1 MNSISKILGSSK
13 LIEDLRSLI
22 ETMAASDATVLI
34 LGESGT
40 GKELVARNLHQLSSR
55 SKHKFIPVNCAAIP
69 RDLIE
74 SELFGHR
81 KGSFTGAISDR
92 LGRFELANG
101 GTLFLDEIG
110 DLPSEVQ
117 VKLLRVI
124 QERVVDPIGSHKPTP
139 IDVRIVSA
147 THRDLEGE
155 IKAGRFREDL
165 FYRLNV
171 LPIHTPPLR
180 DRSEDLSILIDNFAK
195 QLAQGENKPVVFA
208 DCMMDAFKKYSWPGN
223 IRELSNI
230 CARLST
236 LYPGKKLL
244 YSDVPQMM
252 LPKGLRDKIK
262 LNEESTTSELNPVE
276 EVIMLAQG
284 QEPSVKK
291 TGQFGPPVSNSLSAF
306 SMNMDLPLKER
317 LAEIEKDF
325 IKQALLES
333 KGNVSKTARLLNV
346 QRTTLIEKINKY
358 SLDSS

>member
-1 MNSISKILGSSK
+1 MNSLSKILGSSK
-13 LIEDLRSLI
+13 LIQDLRGLI

-40 GKELVARNLHQLSSR
+40 GKEVVARNLHLLSSR
-55 SKHKFIPVNCAAIP
+55 SRHKFIPVNCAAIP

-81 KGSFTGAISDR
+81 KGSFTGALSDR

-110 DLPSEVQ
+110 DLPPEVQ

-155 IKAGRFREDL
+155 IKVGRFREDL

-180 DRSEDLSILIDNFAK
+180 ERSEDLSILIDNFAK
-195 QLAQGENKPVVFA
+195 QLSKGVNKPVMFA
-208 DCMMDAFKKYSWPGN
+208 DCMMDAFKQYSWPGN

-236 LYPGKKLL
+236 LYPGKKL
-244 YSDVPQMM
+244 YYNDVPQMM
-252 LPKGLRDKIK
+252 LPKGLRNRIK
-262 LNEESTTSELNPVE
+262 LEEESKKGEHNPVE
-276 EVIMLAQG
+276 EVIMFAQG
-284 QEPSVKK
+284 ASVKK
-291 TGQFGPPVSNSLSAF
+291 QEQSNSNAMSDLGTF
-306 SMNMDLPLKER
+306 SRNEGLPLKER
-317 LAEIEKDF
+317 LAEIEKNF
-325 IKQALLES
+325 IKQALSES

-358 SLDSS
+358 ALDSS

>member
-1 MNSISKILGSSK
+1 MNPLSKILGSSQ
-13 LIEDLRSLI
+13 LIKDLRSLI
-22 ETMAASDATVLI
+22 ETMASSDATVLI

-40 GKELVARNLHQLSSR
+40 GKELVARNLHQLSNR
-55 SKHKFIPVNCAAIP
+55 FKHKFIPVNCAAIP

-81 KGSFTGAISDR
+81 KGSFTGALSDR

-110 DLPSEVQ
+110 DLPPEVQ

-124 QERVVDPIGSHKPTP
+124 QERVVDPIGSHKPSP

-147 THRDLEGE
+147 THRDLEEE

-171 LPIHTPPLR
+171 LPIHTPALR
-180 DRSEDLSILIDNFAK
+180 NRSEDLSILIENFAK
-195 QLAQGENKPVVFA
+195 QFAKGQNQPIVFA
-208 DCMMDAFKKYSWPGN
+208 DCLMNAFKKYSWPGN

-236 LYPGKKLL
+236 LYPGKRLSYK
-244 YSDVPQMM
+244 DIPQMM
-252 LPKGLRDKIK
+252 LPKGLRNQEK
-262 LNEESTTSELNPVE
+262 LNEESDNNQSNPVE

-284 QEPSVKK
+284 TSVKNYDFVNK
-291 TGQFGPPVSNSLSAF
+291 IPENKS
-306 SMNMDLPLKER
+306 LPLKER
-317 LAEIEKDF
+317 LAEIEKNF
-325 IKQALLES
+325 IKQALQES
-333 KGNVSKTARLLNV
+333 KGNVSKTARILSV

-358 SLDSS
+358 ALDSS

>member
-1 MNSISKILGSSK
+1 MNPLSKILGSSQ
-13 LIEDLRSLI
+13 LIKDLRSLI
-22 ETMAASDATVLI
+22 ETMASSDATVLI

-40 GKELVARNLHQLSSR
+40 GKELVARNLHQLSNR
-55 SKHKFIPVNCAAIP
+55 FKHKFIPVNCAAIP

-81 KGSFTGAISDR
+81 KGSFTGALSDR

-110 DLPSEVQ
+110 DLPPEVQ

-124 QERVVDPIGSHKPTP
+124 QERVVDPIGSHKPSP

-147 THRDLEGE
+147 THRDLEEE

-171 LPIHTPPLR
+171 LPVHTPALR
-180 DRSEDLSILIDNFAK
+180 NRSEDLSILIENFAK
-195 QLAQGENKPVVFA
+195 QFAKGQNQPIVFA
-208 DCMMDAFKKYSWPGN
+208 DCLMNAFKKYSWPGN

-236 LYPGKKLL
+236 LYPGKRLFYK
-244 YSDVPQMM
+244 DIPQMM
-252 LPKGLRDKIK
+252 LPKGLRNQEK
-262 LNEESTTSELNPVE
+262 LNEESDKNQSNPVE

-284 QEPSVKK
+284 TSVKNYDFVNK
-291 TGQFGPPVSNSLSAF
+291 IPENKS
-306 SMNMDLPLKER
+306 LPLKER
-317 LAEIEKDF
+317 LAEIEKNF
-325 IKQALLES
+325 IKQALQES
-333 KGNVSKTARLLNV
+333 KGNVSKTARILSV

-358 SLDSS
+358 ALDSS

>member
-1 MNSISKILGSSK
+1 MNSLLKILGTSQ
-13 LIEDLRSLI
+13 LIKELRSLI
-22 ETMAASDATVLI
+22 ETMAKSDATVLI

-40 GKELVARNLHQLSSR
+40 GKELVARNLHQLSNR

-81 KGSFTGAISDR
+81 KGSFTGALSDR

-110 DLPSEVQ
+110 DLPTEVQ

-155 IKAGRFREDL
+155 IEAGRFREDL

-171 LPIHTPPLR
+171 LPIHTPSLR
-180 DRSEDLSILIDNFAK
+180 DRSEDLTVLIDNFAK
-195 QLAQGENKPVVFA
+195 QFVKGDNVPVKFS
-208 DCMMDAFKKYSWPGN
+208 DCLMRAFMHYSWPGN

-236 LYPGKKLL
+236 LYPGKHLFYK
-244 YSDVPQMM
+244 DVPQMM
-252 LPKGLRDKIK
+252 LPKGLRDKVK
-262 LNEESTTSELNPVE
+262 FLEESLDGEPNPVE

-284 QEPSVKK
+284 A
-291 TGQFGPPVSNSLSAF
+291 SLKNQGLTISD
-306 SMNMDLPLKER
+306 NKNKELPLKER
-317 LAEIEKDF
+317 LAEIEKNF
-325 IKQALLES
+325 IKDALLES
-333 KGNVSKTARLLNV
+333 EGNVSKTARLLSV

>member
-1 MNSISKILGSSK
+1 MNSLSKILGSSK
-13 LIEDLRSLI
+13 LIQDLRSLI

-55 SKHKFIPVNCAAIP
+55 SRHKFVPVNCAAIP

-81 KGSFTGAISDR
+81 KGSFTGALSDR

-171 LPIHTPPLR
+171 LPIYTPPLR
-180 DRSEDLSILIDNFAK
+180 ERSEDLSILIDNFAK
-195 QLAQGENKPVVFA
+195 QLAKGENKPVMFA
-208 DCMMDAFKKYSWPGN
+208 DCMMDAFKHYSWPGN

-236 LYPGKKLL
+236 LYPGKRLFYK
-244 YSDVPQMM
+244 DVPQLM
-252 LPKGLRDKIK
+252 LPKGLRDKK
-262 LNEESTTSELNPVE
+262 KFAEEARNEQNPVE
-276 EVIMLAQG
+276 EVIMLAQAA
-284 QEPSVKK
+284 SVKK
-291 TGQFGPPVSNSLSAF
+291 TEQSSTSVLGDLGSSSINEK
-306 SMNMDLPLKER
+306 LPLKER
-317 LAEIEKDF
+317 LAEIEKNI

-333 KGNVSKTARLLNV
+333 NGNVSKTARLLNV

-358 SLDSS
+358 ALDSS

>member
-1 MNSISKILGSSK
+1 MNSLSKILGSSK
-13 LIEDLRSLI
+13 LIQDLRSLI

-55 SKHKFIPVNCAAIP
+55 SRHKFVPVNCAAIP

-81 KGSFTGAISDR
+81 KGSFTGALSDR

-171 LPIHTPPLR
+171 LPIYTPPLR
-180 DRSEDLSILIDNFAK
+180 ERSEDLSILIDNFAM
-195 QLAQGENKPVVFA
+195 QLAKGENKPVMFA
-208 DCMMDAFKKYSWPGN
+208 DCMMEAFKQYSWPGN

-236 LYPGKKLL
+236 LYPGKRLFYK
-244 YSDVPQMM
+244 DVPQLM
-252 LPKGLRDKIK
+252 LPKGLRDKK
-262 LNEESTTSELNPVE
+262 KFAEEARNEQNPVE
-276 EVIMLAQG
+276 EVIMLAQAA
-284 QEPSVKK
+284 SVKK
-291 TGQFGPPVSNSLSAF
+291 TEQSSTSVLGDLGSSSINEK
-306 SMNMDLPLKER
+306 LPLKER
-317 LAEIEKDF
+317 LAEIEKNI

-333 KGNVSKTARLLNV
+333 NGNVSKTARLLNV

-358 SLDSS
+358 ALDSS

>member
-1 MNSISKILGSSK
+1 MSSISKILGTSK
-13 LIEDLRSLI
+13 VIKELRSLI

-40 GKELVARNLHQLSSR
+40 GKELVARNLHQLSNR

-81 KGSFTGAISDR
+81 KGSFTGALSDR
-92 LGRFELANG
+92 IGRFELANG

-180 DRSEDLSILIDNFAK
+180 DRPEDLQILIDNFAK
-195 QLAQGENKPVVFA
+195 QFAKGIDQPLVFSN
-208 DCMMDAFKKYSWPGN
+208 CLMNAFKQYSWPGN

-230 CARLST
+230 CARFST
-236 LYPGKKLL
+236 LYPGMQLL
-244 YSDVPQMM
+244 YKDIPQMM
-252 LPKGLRDKIK
+252 LPKGLRDQVK
-262 LNEESTTSELNPVE
+262 LEEESIDSEPNPVE

-284 QEPSVKK
+284 KPVKTLK
-291 TGQFGPPVSNSLSAF
+291 NKNLIYE
-306 SMNMDLPLKER
+306 NNDLPLKEK
-317 LAEIEKDF
+317 LAEIEKNF

-333 KGNVSKTARLLNV
+333 EGNVSKTARLLSV

-358 SLDSS
+358 ALDSS

>member
-1 MNSISKILGSSK
+1 MNSLSKILGVSSQIQELK
-13 LIEDLRSLI
+13 NLI
-22 ETMAASDATVLI
+22 ETMASSDATVLI

-40 GKELVARNLHQLSSR
+40 GKELVARNLHNFSNRSR
-55 SKHKFIPVNCAAIP
+55 YKFVAVNCAAIP

-81 KGSFTGAISDR
+81 KGSFTGALSDR

-124 QERVVDPIGSHKPTP
+124 QERVVDPIGAHKSTP
-139 IDVRIVSA
+139 IDVRIISA
-147 THRDLEGE
+147 THRDLEVE
-155 IKAGRFREDL
+155 IKDGRFREDL

-180 DRSEDLSILIDNFAK
+180 DRNEDLSILIENFANQFARK
-195 QLAQGENKPVVFA
+195 GGKPIKV
-208 DCMMDAFKKYSWPGN
+208 DNSLMKAFKQYSWPGN

-236 LYPGKKLL
+236 LFPGKHLS
-244 YSDVPQMM
+244 YDDIPQPM
-252 LPKGLRDKIK
+252 LPKGLRGFTKFVKENIEVEK
-262 LNEESTTSELNPVE
+262 NPVE
-276 EVIMLAQG
+276 DLILLTQG
-284 QEPSVKK
+284 SSLK
-291 TGQFGPPVSNSLSAF
+291 TPDLDNILIGN
-306 SMNMDLPLKER
+306 NELPLKER
-317 LAEIEKDF
+317 LADIEKNF
-325 IKQALLES
+325 IKQALVKS
-333 KGNVSKTARLLNV
+333 GGNVSKTARLLSV

-358 SLDSS
+358 SLDTP

>member
-1 MNSISKILGSSK
+1 MNSLLKILGTSQ
-13 LIEDLRSLI
+13 LIKELRSLI
-22 ETMAASDATVLI
+22 ETMAKSDATVLI

-40 GKELVARNLHQLSSR
+40 GKELVARNLHQLSNR

-81 KGSFTGAISDR
+81 KGSFTGALSDR

-110 DLPSEVQ
+110 DLPTEVQ

-155 IKAGRFREDL
+155 IEAGRFREDL

-171 LPIHTPPLR
+171 LPIHTPSLR
-180 DRSEDLSILIDNFAK
+180 DRSEDLTVLIDNFAK
-195 QLAQGENKPVVFA
+195 QFVKGDNVPVKFS
-208 DCMMDAFKKYSWPGN
+208 DCLMRAFKHYSWPGN

-236 LYPGKKLL
+236 LYPGKHLFYK
-244 YSDVPQMM
+244 DVPQMM
-252 LPKGLRDKIK
+252 LPKGLRDKVK
-262 LNEESTTSELNPVE
+262 FLEESLDGEPNPVE

-284 QEPSVKK
+284 A
-291 TGQFGPPVSNSLSAF
+291 SLKNQGLTISD
-306 SMNMDLPLKER
+306 NKNKELPLKER
-317 LAEIEKDF
+317 LAEIEKNF
-325 IKQALLES
+325 IKDALLES
-333 KGNVSKTARLLNV
+333 EGNVSKTARLLSV

>member
-1 MNSISKILGSSK
+1 
-13 LIEDLRSLI
+13 
-22 ETMAASDATVLI
+22 MAVSDATVLI

-55 SKHKFIPVNCAAIP
+55 SRHKFIPVNCAAIP
-69 RDLIE
+69 KDLIE

-81 KGSFTGAISDR
+81 KGSFTGALSDR

-110 DLPSEVQ
+110 DLPPEVQ

-147 THRDLEGE
+147 THRDLEVE

-180 DRSEDLSILIDNFAK
+180 DRSEDLSILIHNFAK
-195 QLAQGENKPVVFA
+195 QFAKGENKPVMFA
-208 DCMMDAFKKYSWPGN
+208 DCLMNALKHYSWPGN

-236 LYPGKKLL
+236 LYPGKHLFYK
-244 YSDVPQMM
+244 DVPQMM
-252 LPKGLRDKIK
+252 LPKGLRDQIK
-262 LNEESTTSELNPVE
+262 FKEESAESETNPVE

-284 QEPSVKK
+284 NSVKNPDF
-291 TGQFGPPVSNSLSAF
+291 TTTNSQ
-306 SMNMDLPLKER
+306 NIELPLKDR
-317 LAEIEKDF
+317 LAEIEKNF
-325 IKQALLES
+325 IKQALLKS
-333 KGNVSKTARLLNV
+333 QGNVSKTARLLSV

-358 SLDSS
+358 ALDSS

>member
-1 MNSISKILGSSK
+1 MNPLSKILGSSQ
-13 LIEDLRSLI
+13 LIKDLRSLI
-22 ETMAASDATVLI
+22 ETMASSDATVLI

-40 GKELVARNLHQLSSR
+40 GKELVARNLHQLSNR
-55 SKHKFIPVNCAAIP
+55 FKHKFIPVNCAAIP

-81 KGSFTGAISDR
+81 KGSFTGALSDR

-110 DLPSEVQ
+110 DLPPEVQ

-124 QERVVDPIGSHKPTP
+124 QERVVDPIGSHKPSP

-147 THRDLEGE
+147 THRDLEEE

-171 LPIHTPPLR
+171 LPIHTPALR
-180 DRSEDLSILIDNFAK
+180 NRSEDLSILIENFAK
-195 QLAQGENKPVVFA
+195 QFAKGQNQPIVFA
-208 DCMMDAFKKYSWPGN
+208 DCLMNAFKKYSWPGN

-236 LYPGKKLL
+236 LYPGKRLFYK
-244 YSDVPQMM
+244 DIPQMM
-252 LPKGLRDKIK
+252 LPKGLRNQEK
-262 LNEESTTSELNPVE
+262 LNEESDKNQSNPVE

-284 QEPSVKK
+284 TSVKNYDFVNK
-291 TGQFGPPVSNSLSAF
+291 IPENKS
-306 SMNMDLPLKER
+306 LPLKER
-317 LAEIEKDF
+317 LAEIEKNF
-325 IKQALLES
+325 IKQALQES
-333 KGNVSKTARLLNV
+333 KGNVSKTARILSV

-358 SLDSS
+358 ALDSS